1 MAGLPPVVPGDPI
14 VVSATLYRTYA
25 TCPQQALGRL
35 QGAYPGESL
44 PAFRGQLAHRVFARH
59 LVEGGIADADLG
71 RVCRE
76 EIGSN
81 LNPKLGA
88 LGITK
93 PSQLAPIIAEVGDL
107 YARFRRVSAD
117 GFNAAEVSL
126 EAEPAPGVVVRGIV
140 DAVFDDPVFG
150 TRIVDWKT
158 GFGLGDAAVQLEFY
172 CFAWW
177 LERGELPGR
186 AEAVSVATGERFGMT
201 PTSEHIATTA
211 AAVAGLVNAARG
223 AFSSGKDLERRGGP
237 HCRYCPLLAE
247 CREGAAAVRVAAA
260 G

>member
-25 TCPQQALGRL
+25 ACPQQALGRL
-35 QGAYPGESL
+35 QGAYPSESL

-59 LVEGGIADADLG
+59 LVGGGIAPADLG
-71 RVCRE
+71 RACRE
-76 EIGSN
+76 EIGSS

-107 YARFRRVSAD
+107 YARFRRISTE
-117 GFNAAEVSL
+117 GFTAAEVSL
-126 EAEPAPGVVVRGIV
+126 EAEPAPGIVVRGIV
-140 DAVFDDPVFG
+140 DAVFDDPQWG

-158 GFGLGDAAVQLEFY
+158 GSVPSDATVQLEFY
-172 CFAWW
+172 YFAWW
-177 LERGELPGR
+177 LDRGELPGR
-186 AEAVSVATGERFGMT
+186 AEAVSVATGERLGVT
-201 PTSEHIATTA
+201 RTRGDVAETA
-211 AAVAGLVNAARG
+211 EAVAELVNASRG
-223 AFSSGKDLERRGGP
+223 AFASGEDLERRGGP
-237 HCRYCPLLAE
+237 HCRYCPLVAD
-247 CREGAAAVRVAAA
+247 CAEGAAAVRVAAA